1 MAKAKYKQYFE
12 QMLEQE
18 KELFENF
25 RVVHDQYKLNQT
37 ALQKKYN
44 VEGEKVVTVIRHWE
58 RRCAR
63 LWDERVYGQYAQ
75 QGFRKSFWDLI
86 REEFDQIDMIG
97 VKIEK

>member
-37 ALQKKYN
+37 ALQEKYN

-58 RRCAR
+58 RRLCSAMGR
-63 LWDERVYGQYAQ
+63 TVYGQYAQ
-75 QGFRKSFWDLI
+75 QVSEKFWDLI